1 MKSNLLILSV
11 LSVVSTFINEEHEER
26 REKKSFVNVFP
37 PGVCQSTGSNI
48 LYSDDEFHSGNKKI
62 MKNGQNEKT
71 GYLEKLFSF
80 QKQWKQ
86 KWASL
91 MTLDDILQETLTV
104 SPVSFCSSRDSLWI
118 IMTESPF
125 TWTHIRLLL
134 LFVCAVGLLFSV
146 GINFT
151 PSAATIDL
159 RSLDRHENLSYRQ
172 FDIVL
177 SYYKEDLSFV
187 ARFIRYLR
195 NVSTIEHRHPRVI
208 VYNKN
213 PQMNSSHLRQTLLA
227 DLVIPL
233 PNYGREGATY
243 LTHIINNY
251 HTLADH
257 TLFSQAG
264 VEGVT
269 ETGLSPWFSDR
280 LIRQFN
286 STVGY
291 MPMVDENWISTYDC
305 GHNSP
310 GDTFPRLTELWA
322 MVEHS
327 LCPPGGQ
334 AVRIA
339 GRCLDCWKT
348 VVGLGELSWSVSGQS
363 KTNPQSS
370 VWDLQISAR
379 LDHGKHHFRFD
390 QNLWIVTGFRL

>member
-1 MKSNLLILSV
+1 MSELDPND
-11 LSVVSTFINEEHEER
+11 
-26 REKKSFVNVFP
+26 P
-37 PGVCQSTGSNI
+37 P
-48 LYSDDEFHSGNKKI
+48 
-62 MKNGQNEKT
+62 
-71 GYLEKLFSF
+71 
-80 QKQWKQ
+80 
-86 KWASL
+86 
-91 MTLDDILQETLTV
+91 
-104 SPVSFCSSRDSLWI
+104 
-118 IMTESPF
+118 SPF
-125 TWTHIRLLL
+125 TSTHIRLLL

-151 PSAATIDL
+151 RSAATIDL

-291 MPMVDENWISTYDC
+291 MPMVADHWITTYDC
-305 GHNSP
+305 GRHPSTGNS
-310 GDTFPRLTELWA
+310 PRLTELWA
-322 MVEHS
+322 LVEHA

-339 GRCLDCWKT
+339 RRCL
-348 VVGLGELSWSVSGQS
+348 G
-363 KTNPQSS
+363 
-370 VWDLQISAR
+370 R
-379 LDHGKHHFRFD
+379 
-390 QNLWIVTGFRL
+390 